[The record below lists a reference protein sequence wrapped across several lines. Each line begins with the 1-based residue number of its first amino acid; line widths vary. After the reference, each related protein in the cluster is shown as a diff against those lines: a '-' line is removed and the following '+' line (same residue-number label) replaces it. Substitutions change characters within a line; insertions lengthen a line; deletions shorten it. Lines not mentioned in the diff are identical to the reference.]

1 MSDNQLNFLLNYMS
15 GSEIHTIVLSGNN
28 LTEISLDA
36 FLNYTK
42 REQKLKNIY
51 ISKNNINTIKGNSR
65 QKINLL
71 RQKGINLYI

>member
-42 REQKLKNIY
+42 RE
-51 ISKNNINTIKGNSR
+51 
-65 QKINLL
+65 
-71 RQKGINLYI
+71 